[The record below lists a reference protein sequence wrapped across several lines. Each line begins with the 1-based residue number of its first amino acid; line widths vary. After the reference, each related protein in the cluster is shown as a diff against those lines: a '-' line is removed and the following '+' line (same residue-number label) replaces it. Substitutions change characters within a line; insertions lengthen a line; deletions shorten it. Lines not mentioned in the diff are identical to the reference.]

1 MYFILHH
8 IRRYDWLL
16 TGAVFLLMIL
26 GLITLFSLSGV
37 SPFPFLLRQLIWAG
51 IGVVFLILASMVDFR
66 FFRTQS
72 FAVLIF
78 YILVVFLLLAVLLG
92 NFAVRGVAAWLKFG
106 NVFLQPVEL
115 AKLSLIVF
123 LAKFFSKRHIEIYR
137 MKHLAVSGL
146 YFAIPILLVLA
157 QPDLGSAIVLAG
169 IWIAIIV
176 FSGMKLRHFLAL
188 MLIVSLLAGGAWS
201 FTLKPYQKARITTFL
216 NPYSDPQGAG
226 YQMIQSMIAVGSGQL
241 WGKGLGYGSQTHL
254 HFLPAAETDFIF
266 AAFAEEWGFV
276 GILVMLS
283 LIFLILGRII
293 RIGITASDNFSRL
306 YTIGFA
312 ALIFIQ
318 SFIHIGMNMG
328 VMPITGLP
336 LPFVSYGGSSLVTLL
351 IGVGILQN
359 IKINSRR
366 EIE

>member
-188 MLIVSLLAGGAWS
+188 M
-201 FTLKPYQKARITTFL
+201 
-216 NPYSDPQGAG
+216 
-226 YQMIQSMIAVGSGQL
+226 
-241 WGKGLGYGSQTHL
+241 
-254 HFLPAAETDFIF
+254 
-266 AAFAEEWGFV
+266 
-276 GILVMLS
+276 
-283 LIFLILGRII
+283 
-293 RIGITASDNFSRL
+293 
-306 YTIGFA
+306 
-312 ALIFIQ
+312 
-318 SFIHIGMNMG
+318 
-328 VMPITGLP
+328 
-336 LPFVSYGGSSLVTLL
+336 
-351 IGVGILQN
+351 
-359 IKINSRR
+359 
-366 EIE
+366 